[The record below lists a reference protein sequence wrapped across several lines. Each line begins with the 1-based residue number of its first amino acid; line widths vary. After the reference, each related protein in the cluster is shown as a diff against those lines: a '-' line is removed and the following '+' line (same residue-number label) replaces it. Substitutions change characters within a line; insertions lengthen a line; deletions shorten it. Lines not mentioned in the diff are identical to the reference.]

1 MGLFDFMIPAAA
13 LLYGVYFLIF
23 AIDETING
31 GK

>member
-1 MGLFDFMIPAAA
+1 MTTINFIIPAAA
-13 LLYGVYFLIF
+13 LLYGVWFLVF

>member
-1 MGLFDFMIPAAA
+1 MSYCDFIIPAAA
-13 LLYGVYFLIF
+13 ILYGVCFFIF

>member
-1 MGLFDFMIPAAA
+1 MSYCNFIIPAAA
-13 LLYGVYFLIF
+13 ILYGVYFIIF